1 MKIFIKTFHFFSLF
15 FSILNA
21 QLMLPDQNIENWKI
35 LHDDKTWIGWK
46 NDGKIDW
53 CRTKSVLN
61 APIIKVQKIIEDK
74 VNYPQ
79 IFKRIETSKLITEE
93 IVYISLDMPFPF
105 SGRDY
110 VVKYI
115 QIKEDLDFTY
125 RFFSVV
131 NDDAPL
137 NDDYVR
143 LVRAAGEWRLKPLD
157 SKHTEITYTWNG
169 ELLGDFP
176 NWALTRAWK
185 QQGLEV
191 INWLEEAL
199 LK

>member
-1 MKIFIKTFHFFSLF
+1 MKIFINIIYVLMLF

-21 QLMLPDQNIENWKI
+21 QLILPDQNIENWKI

-61 APIIKVQKIIEDK
+61 APMIKVRQIIEDK

-79 IFKRIETSKLITEE
+79 IFKRIETTKLITEE
-93 IVYISLDMPFPF
+93 IVYISLEMPFPF
-105 SGRDY
+105 SDRDY

-115 QIKEDLDFTY
+115 QIKEDSDFIY
-125 RFFSVV
+125 RFYSVV
-131 NDDAPL
+131 NNEVPL
-137 NDDYVR
+137 YSDYVR
-143 LVRAAGEWRLKPLD
+143 LIRATGEWRLKPLD
-157 SKHTEITYTWNG
+157 SKHTEIIYTWNG

-191 INWLEEAL
+191 INWIEEEL
-199 LK
+199 VK